1 MHQEPNKQ
9 LPVFMRDPKVV
20 KLLGEAVDAIPRGS
34 EAFLVGG
41 GARNAVYYRTFG
53 KTLPQRDYDI
63 VVTCSLRT
71 YVKRLAEKGFLVK
84 KGIRRKD
91 NVVMHKA
98 RVPKPKTDRDYLVL
112 DLHSTT
118 NMRKDLR
125 EETNFTMNGFAIP
138 LSSITS
144 TGWYAKTLKLPTAER
159 DLRAKRLRVNSYKVP
174 TTLFAALRFM
184 SLGFSAPSEK
194 EVKRLLIKLTE
205 IEDWRFE
212 RNVKK
217 VFAYVGG
224 ERKAR
229 ALVKRLG
236 ITVNIFDFDALR
248 EFRKNRS

>member
-1 MHQEPNKQ
+1 MRKETNTQ
-9 LPVFMRDPKVV
+9 LPVFMHEPKTVAFLKEV
-20 KLLGEAVDAIPRGS
+20 TDAIPASS

-41 GARNAVYYRTFG
+41 GARNAVYHRMFG
-53 KTLPQRDYDI
+53 NSLPQRDYDI

-84 KGIRRKD
+84 KGIRRKG
-91 NVVMHKA
+91 NIVMHKA
-98 RVPKPKTDRDYLVL
+98 RVPKPKTNRDYLVL

-138 LSSITS
+138 LSTITRAD
-144 TGWYAKTLKLPTAER
+144 WYAKTMKLPMAER
-159 DLRAKRLRVNSYKVP
+159 DLRAKRLRVNSYKMP

-184 SLGFSAPSEK
+184 SLGFSAPSKAEI
-194 EVKRLLIKLTE
+194 KRLLVKLTE
-205 IEDWRFE
+205 IEEWRFE

-217 VFAYVGG
+217 VFEYVGG

>member
-1 MHQEPNKQ
+1 MRQEPNKQ

-20 KLLGEAVDAIPRGS
+20 KLLGEAVDAIPKGS

-91 NVVMHKA
+91 NIVMHKA
-98 RVPKPKTDRDYLVL
+98 RVPKPKSDGDYLVL
-112 DLHSTT
+112 DLHSTKD
-118 NMRKDLR
+118 MRKDLR
-125 EETNFTMNGFAIP
+125 NETNFTMNGFAIP

-144 TGWYAKTLKLPTAER
+144 MDWYAKTLKLPTAQR
-159 DLRAKRLRVNSYKVP
+159 DLRAKRLRVNSYVVP
-174 TTLFAALRFM
+174 TTLFAALRFI
-184 SLGFSAPSEK
+184 SLGFSAPSKVEIN
-194 EVKRLLIKLTE
+194 RLLAKLTE
-205 IEDWRFE
+205 IEEWRFD

-217 VFAYVGG
+217 VFGYVGG
-224 ERKAR
+224 ERRAR
-229 ALVKRLG
+229 AIVKRLG
-236 ITVNIFDFDALR
+236 IPLDIFDLEALR
-248 EFRKNRS
+248 NFRKNRS